1 MYSSN
6 GVGIW
11 NSTQLHYTG
20 GIPQFCGVN
29 AVELELHNVFY
40 KHVRTFV
47 NVLATYTVELELH
60 WSSTMFFISA
70 YIRMYY
76 AYINVLRKVRCG
88 ATGAPRINLGAKCSP
103 GIDTVLSYSR
113 VSVLLASCLSV
124 PRAGIGRVMPLPD
137 LSLYIPVVCET
148 DSKYTGKCYMEKF
161 RQCGR

>member
-60 WSSTMFFISA
+60 WSSTMFFRSA
-70 YIRMYY
+70 YIRMYC
-76 AYINVLRKVRCG
+76 AYINVLKYAVE
-88 ATGAPRINLGAKCSP
+88 L
-103 GIDTVLSYSR
+103 LELHSR
-113 VSVLLASCLSV
+113 SSTNQSWSQVQS
-124 PRAGIGRVMPLPD
+124 R
-137 LSLYIPVVCET
+137 Y
-148 DSKYTGKCYMEKF
+148 
-161 RQCGR
+161 RQ